1 VLVERLARYGISLDD
16 DAAHRIIDQCRNT
29 DSTATIEEIS
39 VFAELKV
46 NQLVKRRNI
55 KNWPGM
61 LIAAVAPYF
70 DPPATELKQYRAR
83 QIQET
88 VKARTVAHEILR
100 DAQASEQDRQW
111 AKSTLDDL
119 ASGLTG

>member
-1 VLVERLARYGISLDD
+1 MRAFFLAFG
-16 DAAHRIIDQCRNT
+16 A
-29 DSTATIEEIS
+29 

-83 QIQET
+83 T
-88 VKARTVAHEILR
+88 ILSVYFCLFR
-100 DAQASEQDRQW
+100 LPWPIRREH
-111 AKSTLDDL
+111 
-119 ASGLTG
+119 